1 MLVDNS
7 IYKNVYKGNGVTTEF
22 PISFPFLENSHV
34 QVIRSIETDTAF
46 ITEEVVPT
54 TEYSIT
60 GAGIEKGGTCIFT
73 IAPPTGTTIAIVRN
87 VPITQLYAYEELDS
101 FPAESHEDALAKLT
115 MICQMLA
122 EQITRALI
130 IGATDGRTPEDVL
143 EDFFNKYNE
152 VLELYEKILI
162 VMGNLFTCSIV
173 PFTTVDGQTQ
183 YSVGT
188 ELPLDPDANNLL
200 LSLGGVLQEP
210 DVAYKILDSSHIEFT
225 SNPGDGLRCWGR
237 TSVSFSNPDIRSIIE
252 NAIKRIEEA
261 AQAQIDRIGDE
272 LKDFADGETII
283 IDENG
288 KFSVP
293 VFTPPTADA
302 PGKEGL
308 VPQPQATDPAAQ
320 LANIL
325 TMQGWGSFSPAF
337 AQASPFNSKE
347 LVPSIQVVS
356 SPADL
361 NSIPPGTY
369 YCSKWT
375 NVPDGAVAGGRSWVW
390 FSRENGGGY
399 GYSQIY
405 IDDVGN
411 SWIRGSLTA
420 TFDGELP
427 VWNIWVGIGAPRPKA
442 AEGVGQWRTLS
453 TSPGAIG
460 QITVPSGG
468 VWAYFL
474 TGVNAIT
481 DVPDGTITGVAAGGT
496 VLTVV
501 SGSGAPV
508 SNVWG
513 FCWRIA

>member
-34 QVIRSIETDTAF
+34 QVIRSHETDATPV
-46 ITEEVVPT
+46 TEEVVPT
-54 TEYSIT
+54 TEYTIT
-60 GAGIEKGGTCIFT
+60 GAGVERGGTCIFT
-73 IAPPTGTTIAIVRN
+73 IAPPAGTTLAIVRN

-130 IGATDGRTPEDVL
+130 VGATNDLTPEEIL
-143 EDFFNKYNE
+143 EDFFNKYNS
-152 VLELYEKILI
+152 VLELYEKIQI
-162 VMGNLFTCSIV
+162 VIGNLFTCSIV
-173 PFTTVDGQTQ
+173 PFITVDGQTQ

-293 VFTPPTADA
+293 VFTQPTESE
-302 PGKEGL
+302 PGTMGL
-308 VPQPQATDPAAQ
+308 VPAPEIIDP
-320 LANIL
+320 
-325 TMQGWGSFSPAF
+325 
-337 AQASPFNSKE
+337 SKE
-347 LVPSIQVVS
+347 SLKYLGVTGWRDFSNSTFGLS
-356 SPADL
+356 SNGKDELSLKL
-361 NSIPPGTY
+361 NSCAPNTNLNSVWGGIY
-369 YCSKWT
+369 VCSSWT
-375 NVPDGAVAGGRSWVW
+375 GVPTG
-390 FSRENGGGY
+390 FSVGGY
-399 GYSQIY
+399 TIVIETQNVLRDSGKYESGGIQIY
-405 IDDVGN
+405 IDTSGR
-411 SWIRGSLTA
+411 SAIRYTLA
-420 TFDGELP
+420 TLPIGETP
-427 VWNIWVGIGAPRPKA
+427 ITTYGDWNIFNAPKPQI
-442 AEGVGQWRTLS
+442 AEGVGQFIQLWNTTSVFTLPDKGVWVYF
-453 TSPGAIG
+453 TIE
-460 QITVPSGG
+460 IVPS
-468 VWAYFL
+468 
-474 TGVNAIT
+474 TGIVKRSVSNI
-481 DVPDGTITGVAAGGT
+481 AAGGT
-496 VLTVV
+496 VLTAA
-501 SGSGAPV
+501 SGALM
-508 SNVWG
+508 NGWA
-513 FCWRIA
+513 WRIA